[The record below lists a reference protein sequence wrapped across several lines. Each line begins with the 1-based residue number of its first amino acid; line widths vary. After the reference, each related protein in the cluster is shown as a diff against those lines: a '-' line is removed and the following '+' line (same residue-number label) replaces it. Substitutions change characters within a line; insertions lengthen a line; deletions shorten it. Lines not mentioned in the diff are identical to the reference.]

1 MSRTPPPQVDAQ
13 PADVIDPSNRRP
25 TNTQMARLVSAARA
39 ARAQA
44 YAPYSHFAVG
54 AALLDERGR
63 VHAGCNVENAAYPQS
78 QCAEAS
84 AIAHLVLAGGRR
96 ILAAVVVGVADAPV
110 TPCGG
115 CRQRLREFAADD
127 TPVWTA
133 DLHGVR
139 ARFTLGALLPASFG
153 PGHLAG
159 PAGPADPAAQPT
171 SPPAKPS
178 PRQP

>member
-1 MSRTPPPQVDAQ
+1 MCALI
-13 PADVIDPSNRRP
+13 A
-25 TNTQMARLVSAARA
+25 AARS

-44 YAPYSHFAVG
+44 YAPYSRFAVG
-54 AALLDERGR
+54 AALLDEQGR

-96 ILAAVVVGVADAPV
+96 IVAAAVVGVASQPV

-127 TPVWTA
+127 CPVWVA
-133 DLHGVR
+133 DLDTVR
-139 ARFTLGALLPASFG
+139 ARHTLGGLLHTALVPA
-153 PGHLAG
+153 
-159 PAGPADPAAQPT
+159 T
-171 SPPAKPS
+171 SSHEP
-178 PRQP
+178 

>member
-1 MSRTPPPQVDAQ
+1 MH
-13 PADVIDPSNRRP
+13 
-25 TNTQMARLVSAARA
+25 RLVTAARA
-39 ARAQA
+39 ARDMA

-54 AALLDERGR
+54 AALLDELGR
-63 VHAGCNVENAAYPQS
+63 IHAGCNVENAAYPQG

-84 AIAHLVLAGGRR
+84 AIAHLVLAGGRH
-96 ILAAVVVGVADAPV
+96 ILAAVVVGVADDPV

-127 TPVWTA
+127 APIWAA
-133 DLHGVR
+133 DLHAVR

-159 PAGPADPAAQPT
+159 PSGPAGPPATPHLQR
-171 SPPAKPS
+171 PP
-178 PRQP
+178 